1 MPVSNQPNE
10 STPVGP
16 GTHPYDATLADSR
29 LLAWMGSI
37 VDLARRQWQVL
48 LLGAIAIAV
57 VQWLVPHLAVSSPI
71 IELRIWPRLIDFLL
85 PLTLNSFVFAVS
97 YSALARREG
106 SAYGLGH
113 VEPWST
119 LPLRGLLLAVI
130 WAALGLAVL
139 LIAMLFAYITFKA
152 FGPSA
157 LASAGGLGALL
168 RLGMYAVFVVP
179 LVLLLFAPL
188 WVGLALRY
196 NLSFVRIVRTDE
208 GAWTAFRV
216 AWQRVSSESWR
227 YFSHAYVLMLLV
239 AAFAAATLWL
249 FRYMPALVTAGL
261 TILLS
266 MVALMLSVATAFII
280 ERVYDTSL
288 GLELG
293 AEPASTFAAG
303 VPAAARSASQG
314 NQSST
319 APAAQEPLVAS
330 EFARLIGAQSRD
342 PREVRTLLGRC
353 QDKAAALEAVRPQFL
368 SLAQSPRIAEAIV
381 LAEAA
386 LTSDPRFFATDPDI
400 TMPLAKRLAAGG
412 RGDLAVRVL
421 QPFVREQQKHK
432 LHLTGALY
440 AAHLVAQTLNKPDA
454 ARQFL
459 GNLKKLYPDEPL
471 IDQQLK
477 RLPG

>member
-280 ERVYDTSL
+280 E
-288 GLELG
+288 
-293 AEPASTFAAG
+293 
-303 VPAAARSASQG
+303 
-314 NQSST
+314 
-319 APAAQEPLVAS
+319 
-330 EFARLIGAQSRD
+330 
-342 PREVRTLLGRC
+342 
-353 QDKAAALEAVRPQFL
+353 
-368 SLAQSPRIAEAIV
+368 
-381 LAEAA
+381 
-386 LTSDPRFFATDPDI
+386 
-400 TMPLAKRLAAGG
+400 
-412 RGDLAVRVL
+412 
-421 QPFVREQQKHK
+421 
-432 LHLTGALY
+432 
-440 AAHLVAQTLNKPDA
+440 
-454 ARQFL
+454 
-459 GNLKKLYPDEPL
+459 
-471 IDQQLK
+471 
-477 RLPG
+477 